1 MQDLREA
8 RLPEMSEFVSSWA
21 VINHM
26 RRSQNYLNQLEDQMM
41 NESKTGNGFELNP
54 AVIPTY
60 FAAVMGLRSD
70 RLFLAIMKQAT
81 RCGNYGNIHIR
92 GTESFDGGLAKKY
105 AIGRDSTS
113 ESRRYTSS
121 NEYEYDMLVEQL
133 AEMIHSFARLSIY
146 HHYDR
151 ELLNAVRDNPES
163 IMRLISEG
171 SKMLPDEMDFFERL
185 RILAES
191 IISIIHP
198 GWNSFS
204 SDLTT

>member
-8 RLPEMSEFVSSWA
+8 RLPEMSEFAYSWA

-70 RLFLAIMKQAT
+70 RLFLAVMKQAT
-81 RCGNYGNIHIR
+81 RCGYYGNIHIG
-92 GTESFDGGLAKKY
+92 GTESFGGGVAEKY
-105 AIGRDSTS
+105 ALGGDSAS
-113 ESRRYTSS
+113 KSRRYTSS
-121 NEYEYDMLVEQL
+121 DEYEHDMLVEQL

-151 ELLNAVRDNPES
+151 ELLNAVRENPER

-171 SKMLPDEMDFFERL
+171 SKRLPEERAFFERL

-191 IISIIHP
+191 MISIIHP

-204 SDLTT
+204 GDETT